1 MKKIIFFLITVQLI
15 YATDWH
21 TIIFDSKNN
30 NVDEYKPKCIK
41 DNEADPMNYFDKG
54 YKITEKVN
62 GNYNAEK
69 NDLLVLI
76 TPTKNACEILRK
88 KIIIGQRKVIDKA
101 KQEERSYSSSS
112 SNKKYITNM
121 YDYSNSYANRD
132 KIDNKGLKYSDGSS
146 GYFVVKTSNMRGCID
161 LNVDSINS
169 DIRGNGTSCDNAHNY
184 WSYSSCGS
192 SIKSSS
198 GTYKDIVKRIVD
210 ECQ

>member
-21 TIIFDSKNN
+21 TITFDSKNN

-112 SNKKYITNM
+112 SNKKYITNI
-121 YDYSNSYANRD
+121 YDYSSSYANRD

-161 LNVDSINS
+161 LNVDSNS

-198 GTYKDIVKRIVD
+198 GTYEDIVKRIVD